1 MSHVKSALRGMF
13 IGAICNALGCAI
25 ALSVLSHFDDN
36 SGGSFL
42 AFSNMWLFGLMIRGI
57 VGAFTGALI
66 GTFVGALRTGKYGS
80 GAIGIAVNL
89 ALAVFLGGGGSE
101 RLGLQIAFF
110 VVSGA
115 IAGITVAAWLGADIY
130 F

>member
-1 MSHVKSALRGMF
+1 
-13 IGAICNALGCAI
+13 
-25 ALSVLSHFDDN
+25 
-36 SGGSFL
+36 
-42 AFSNMWLFGLMIRGI
+42 MIRGI

-89 ALAVFLGGGGSE
+89 VLAVFLGGGGSE